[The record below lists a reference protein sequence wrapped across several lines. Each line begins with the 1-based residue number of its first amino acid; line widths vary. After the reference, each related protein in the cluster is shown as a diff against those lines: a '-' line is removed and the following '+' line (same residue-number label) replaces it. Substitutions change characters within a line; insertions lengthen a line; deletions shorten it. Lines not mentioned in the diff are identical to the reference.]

1 MKNNIFIFLFI
12 CLLVSLLG
20 NYIQMRSA
28 VEQSFYRNQ
37 ENDRFQVEQSRKLGE
52 IRARDSVILSLEQKG
67 IKDSIRHWSK
77 QKSLISQANA
87 LKAKIKKGPL
97 IIQDTV
103 ILYLDS
109 LVADLTHE
117 RDTIR
122 IENSIKTDSL
132 KASVN
137 QLTEMFREQWIRA
150 DKFQRD
156 YDREKRKRF
165 SVGPHAG
172 WDLNGPSIGVSVQY
186 TILRF

>member
-1 MKNNIFIFLFI
+1 MKHLTA
-12 CLLVSLLG
+12 
-20 NYIQMRSA
+20 YIIAGLILSVAFNVIQCQNA
-28 VEQSFYRNQ
+28 KEQSYSRFQ
-37 ENDRFQVEQSRKLGE
+37 ENDRFQVEQSKKLGE
-52 IRARDSVILSLEQKG
+52 IMARDSVILSLEQKG

-87 LKAKIKKGPL
+87 LKTKIKKGPL

-150 DKFQRD
+150 DRFQRD